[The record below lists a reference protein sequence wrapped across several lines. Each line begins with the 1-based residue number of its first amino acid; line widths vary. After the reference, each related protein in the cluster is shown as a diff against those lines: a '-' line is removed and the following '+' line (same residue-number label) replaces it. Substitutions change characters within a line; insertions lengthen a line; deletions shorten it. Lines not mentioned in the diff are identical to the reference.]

1 MALNLCK
8 LNWTA
13 VSSISFQKR
22 RFTPVRAIYRQP
34 VESLIRGCS
43 FSSKKRFPRGG
54 TQLSNSIRHSIRIT
68 SELALVKIISI
79 KFQGNDYQIGVYR
92 VNFGWNLVDSCLKSL
107 TCSTETWSN
116 ICTDNFVSFSFFG
129 GLFYLSCRGCLEFK
143 GKKEEFWKIPP
154 ILLCV
159 ETMKFVGAY
168 CNGFLEAV
176 GPQLKSTESIK

>member
-22 RFTPVRAIYRQP
+22 RFTPARAIYRQP

-129 GLFYLSCRGCLEFK
+129 GLIYIYIYIYLFIYLAVVVWNLREKRKNF
-143 GKKEEFWKIPP
+143 ER
-154 ILLCV
+154 
-159 ETMKFVGAY
+159 
-168 CNGFLEAV
+168 FLRFFCALR
-176 GPQLKSTESIK
+176 QWSL